1 LLKETGIMIKPY
13 LMFNRE
19 CDEAFKL
26 YQKAFN
32 GEMVAIQKYG
42 NMPPS
47 PDFPVGED
55 DKNLVLHAELKITET
70 GYILGSDYRQDLQ
83 NDGKVCISVE
93 LNSEESAIKAWNLL
107 KDNGTVHMDLQP
119 TFFAKLHGSVKDK
132 FGVTWMFTVR

>member
-1 LLKETGIMIKPY
+1 VKKQTYLLKENGIMIKPY

-32 GEMVAIQKYG
+32 GEMVAI
-42 NMPPS
+42 
-47 PDFPVGED
+47 
-55 DKNLVLHAELKITET
+55 HAELKITES

-83 NDGKVCISVE
+83 SDGKVCISVE
-93 LNSEESAIKAWNLL
+93 LNSEESASKAWNVL

-132 FGVTWMFTVR
+132 FGVTWMFTVS